1 VISGTCVAAHDNAA
15 TCTMNTL
22 TESPFLISL
31 MSTVASLP
39 FFLFTLPA
47 GALADSSNRKK
58 LVCVINIWLAA
69 TAVAVAIVG
78 WLHLRN
84 PCLILISAFFLGVGF
99 AFNAP
104 TWTSIVP
111 QVVSDI
117 ELPSAATLSGLQFN
131 ISGILGPALGGVLV
145 ASAGASFVFAV
156 NGACFLLVILSI
168 LPWKQPTV
176 QPKVAAQSFAQS
188 FRAAIRYVRCVP
200 EIQIVLA
207 RNVLFTLFIS
217 AIPAVVPVVGLKVL
231 HLNSSNLGLL
241 FTSMGTG
248 SVVAALFVV
257 RWLRTRFSPNV
268 LTLSANLMIVLAYA
282 LMGFVRQTE
291 LFLLVAALAGMGWTL
306 SASELWVAAQRAMPS
321 WVRGRMNATVIMVS
335 QGAMVLGSVLW
346 GAAVA
351 IAGPSNTL
359 LGAAFL
365 LLISLLLA
373 ARLSI
378 NFTAKLKESVSNV
391 VTVQSEKLASK
402 ALVTDLFPSPSATAY
417 CYRRW

>member
-1 VISGTCVAAHDNAA
+1 
-15 TCTMNTL
+15 
-22 TESPFLISL
+22 
-31 MSTVASLP
+31 
-39 FFLFTLPA
+39 
-47 GALADSSNRKK
+47 
-58 LVCVINIWLAA
+58 
-69 TAVAVAIVG
+69 
-78 WLHLRN
+78 
-84 PCLILISAFFLGVGF
+84 
-99 AFNAP
+99 
-104 TWTSIVP
+104 
-111 QVVSDI
+111 
-117 ELPSAATLSGLQFN
+117 
-131 ISGILGPALGGVLV
+131 
-145 ASAGASFVFAV
+145 V